1 MDSHN
6 ALIEVV
12 YCHIVIKCPLVLD
25 PLSLIQIPFLSSWL
39 RFGMRPQSV
48 TMPEINDAGVTSKA
62 GFLGK

>member
-1 MDSHN
+1 MR
-6 ALIEVV
+6 
-12 YCHIVIKCPLVLD
+12 PLVLD